1 MSSGLEETFGRDRL
15 YSPSMAKT
23 SSFHEVFT
31 EKEPELVF
39 AVVAPVGVDLE
50 SFQGTFTDV
59 LKQFNYNTNPIRL
72 SSLAER
78 LQLHSTP
85 AAEADESE
93 FRRIDRLM
101 NAGNDLR
108 KAAKRGD
115 ILALH
120 AVAEIAKQRTPAG
133 TEPRPLSRTA
143 HLLRSLKHPK
153 EVERLRRIYGA
164 GFFLIGLHSPLLR
177 RLEYLQVQ
185 RGMSE
190 QDARDLIRR
199 DQSEVEEF
207 GQQTRK
213 TFHLADVFIAENNSA
228 QLGRF
233 LDLIF
238 RAPFC
243 TPTPDEHAMFLA
255 YAASLRSAEM
265 GRQVGAVVVSSSGEI
280 ISTGANDTP
289 RYLGGLYWPG
299 PDDRRDHY
307 YGVDFNDR
315 EIRALVE
322 NVASAVD
329 PLIPSKNKRA
339 LRKVIATTRIDD
351 LIEYGRVVHAEMEAL
366 LSCARSGVS
375 TKGGTMFVTTFPC
388 HNCAKHIVAAGI
400 TKVIYV
406 EPYPKSKAAELH
418 PDSISLDDPP
428 PADKVSFLPFVGV
441 AARRY
446 FDLFSMKLSSG
457 LELARKRDGKALAWK
472 RHRATPR
479 VGMATWSYLQR
490 ERITVAEL
498 LESMPFSSNRR
509 NARKGSRNRRS
520 ER

>member
-1 MSSGLEETFGRDRL
+1 M
-15 YSPSMAKT
+15 K
-23 SSFHEVFT
+23 
-31 EKEPELVF
+31 
-39 AVVAPVGVDLE
+39 
-50 SFQGTFTDV
+50 
-59 LKQFNYNTNPIRL
+59 
-72 SSLAER
+72 
-78 LQLHSTP
+78 
-85 AAEADESE
+85 
-93 FRRIDRLM
+93 
-101 NAGNDLR
+101 AGNDLR
-108 KAAKRGD
+108 KAGKRGD

-120 AVAEIAKQRTPAG
+120 AVAEIAKKRTPPG
-133 TEPRPLSRTA
+133 GGKPKPLTRTA
-143 HLLRSLKHPK
+143 HLLRSLKHPR

-164 GFFLIGLHSPLLR
+164 GFFLIGLHSPLER
-177 RLEYLQVQ
+177 RLEYLTVQ

-190 QDARDLIRR
+190 EEAHDLTKR
-199 DQSEVEEF
+199 DQSEEEEL

-213 TFHLADVFIAENNSA
+213 TFHLADVFVAADEPA

-265 GRQVGAVVVSSSGEI
+265 GRQVGAVVLSSSGEI

-289 RYLGGLYWPG
+289 RYGGGLYWPG

-315 EIRALVE
+315 EIRALIE
-322 NVASAVD
+322 DVAAAVD
-329 PLIPSKNKRA
+329 PLISPKNKRT
-339 LRKVIATTRIDD
+339 LRSVIATTRIDD

-375 TKGGTMFVTTFPC
+375 SRGGAMFVTTFPC

-400 TKVIYV
+400 RRVIYV
-406 EPYPKSKAAELH
+406 EPYPKSKAEALH
-418 PDSISLDDPP
+418 PDSISLKDPA
-428 PADKVSFLPFVGV
+428 PAEKVSFVPFVGV

-446 FDLFSMKLSSG
+446 FDLFSMKLSDG
-457 LELARKRDGKALAWK
+457 LELVRKRRDGKAVSWN

-479 VGMATWSYLQR
+479 VGMATWSYIQR
-490 ERITVAEL
+490 ERLTVAEL
-498 LESMPFSSNRR
+498 LESMPFSSPRTRARR
-509 NARKGSRNRRS
+509 RRRRASQRVVPRPRRLRNSKRRL
-520 ER
+520 

>member
-1 MSSGLEETFGRDRL
+1 MPENN
-15 YSPSMAKT
+15 A
-23 SSFHEVFT
+23 FHEVFT
-31 EKEPELVF
+31 EQEPELVF
-39 AVVAPVGVDLE
+39 AVVAPVGVNLD
-50 SFQGTFTDV
+50 SFQGSFTDV
-59 LKQFNYNTNPIRL
+59 LRQFNYDTNPIRL

-78 LQLHSTP
+78 LRLRTASSSP
-85 AAEADESE
+85 RDERE
-93 FRRIDRLM
+93 YARIDRLM
-101 NAGNDLR
+101 RAGNDLR

-120 AVAEIAKQRTPAG
+120 AVAEIAKKRTPPG
-133 TEPRPLSRTA
+133 GGEPKPIKRTA

-164 GFFLIGLHSPLLR
+164 GFFLIGLHSPLER
-177 RLEYLQVQ
+177 RLEYLHVQ
-185 RGMSE
+185 RGMTAQE
-190 QDARDLIRR
+190 ARDLIGR
-199 DQSEVEEF
+199 DQSEEEPL

-213 TFHLADVFIAENNSA
+213 TFHLADVFVAA
-228 QLGRF
+228 DQPGQLARF
-233 LDLIF
+233 IDLIF
-238 RAPFC
+238 KAPFC

-289 RYLGGLYWPG
+289 RYGGGLYWPG
-299 PDDRRDHY
+299 PDDRRDHF

-329 PLIPSKNKRA
+329 PLVSPKDKRA
-339 LRKVIATTRIDD
+339 LRLTIATTRIDD

-375 TKGGTMFVTTFPC
+375 TKGGAMYVTTFPC

-400 TKVIYV
+400 TRVLYV
-406 EPYPKSKAAELH
+406 EPYPKSKAEDLH
-418 PDSISLDDPP
+418 PDSISLADPP

-446 FDLFSMKLSSG
+446 FDLFSMKLSDG
-457 LELARKRDGKALAWK
+457 MELVRKRDGKAIPWK

-479 VGMATWSYLQR
+479 VGRATWSYLQR
-490 ERITVAEL
+490 ERLTVAEL
-498 LESMPFSSNRR
+498 LASMPFSPRR
-509 NARKGSRNRRS
+509 ARKKRRS
-520 ER
+520 GPNNVRRRKS